1 MRVEYQVPI
10 NVKIRKVIEDA
21 TAKNQKIECIRL
33 TDAEWDEV
41 MNYLSQMAGTT
52 YTSLSELANPPA
64 TYTSLSELANRR
76 RERMCGR
83 RVRMEQHWTLFGVRI
98 ELEGLRD

>member
-1 MRVEYQVPI
+1 MLVEYKVPI

-21 TAKNQKIECIRL
+21 TTKNQKIECIRL

-41 MNYLSQMAGTT
+41 MNYLSQMSVTT
-52 YTSLSELANPPA
+52 YTP
-64 TYTSLSELANRR
+64 LSELANRR
-76 RERMCGR
+76 RERMCGL